1 MTITIGRAD
10 QRRETADR
18 FTLDPRHPLGSGGAH
33 RWLRSRVHADPRAV
47 HLAPTTTSVT
57 DDRTPSTRPAGG
69 STDHLGLRAKA
80 AIAAGKG
87 VAGVSRIANLG
98 SGSVIGGR
106 VSLALDGDLLGS
118 LVGGRDVALISA
130 TNGKTTTTHLLA
142 TALARHG
149 PVVSNSLGANM
160 PAGIVAALADAD
172 AAARAVLEVDER
184 YLDTLLRHT
193 DHATVLLLNLSRD
206 QLDRSHEVRKIADDW
221 RESLGRRSTE
231 RVVANAD
238 DPLVV
243 WAASSAPTIVWVG
256 TAAHWTNDASG
267 CPSCGGRIEFV
278 DADERGVTSW
288 RCLDCAFAKPEPE
301 WWLEVEP
308 GDAEHPDTHVL
319 VRADGSRRPLEL
331 ALPGRV
337 NAANA
342 AMVLAAADAM
352 GADLD
357 RAARA
362 LATVTD
368 VAGRY
373 RTATVAG
380 AQLRMLLAKN
390 PAGWQEAIAM
400 LAPSPQ
406 PVVASINARIADGRD
421 PSWLWDV
428 PFEHLQGRF
437 VVALGERRHDL
448 AVRLQYAEVDHAVAE
463 SLTEGVRLAA
473 DRSETGAVDLIANYT
488 AFQDYRVEVEE

>member
-1 MTITIGRAD
+1 MSPTPEAV
-10 QRRETADR
+10 
-18 FTLDPRHPLGSGGAH
+18 PPL
-33 RWLRSRVHADPRAV
+33 
-47 HLAPTTTSVT
+47 
-57 DDRTPSTRPAGG
+57 RTGTGP
-69 STDHLGLRAKA
+69 TDHLGLRSKA
-80 AIAAGKG
+80 AIVAGRG
-87 VAGVSRIANLG
+87 VAGVSRLANLG

-118 LVGGRDVALISA
+118 LVGGREVALVSA

-142 TALARHG
+142 AALLRHG
-149 PVVSNSLGANM
+149 PVVTNSLGANM

-172 AAARAVLEVDER
+172 PAARAVLEVDER
-184 YLDTLLRHT
+184 WLDTVL
-193 DHATVLLLNLSRD
+193 AQAGPSTVLLLNLSRD
-206 QLDRSHEVRKIADDW
+206 QLDRSHEVRKIADTW
-221 RESLGRRSTE
+221 RETLGRLPTE

-243 WAASSAPTIVWVG
+243 WAASSAPTVVWVG

-267 CPSCGGRIEFV
+267 CPACGGRIEFGI
-278 DADERGVTSW
+278 AGISGTTTW
-288 RCLDCAFAKPEPE
+288 RCTDCEFAKPDPD
-301 WWLEVEP
+301 WWLEL
-308 GDAEHPDTHVL
+308 DTDEGAPAGGHVV
-319 VRADGSRRPLEL
+319 VRTDGTRRRLDL

-342 AMVLAAADAM
+342 AMALAAAVAM
-352 GADLD
+352 GADVE
-357 RAARA
+357 RAATA
-362 LATVTD
+362 LGTVSD

-373 RTATVAG
+373 RTVAVAG

-400 LAPSPQ
+400 LAPAPQ

-428 PFEHLQGRF
+428 PFERLQGRF

-448 AVRLQYAEVDHAVAE
+448 AVRLRYAEVDHAIAE
-463 SLTEGVRLAA
+463 TLAGAVRLAA
-473 DRSETGAVDLIANYT
+473 GRSETGAVDLIANYT
-488 AFQDYRVEVEE
+488 AFQDYRIEVEE

>member
-1 MTITIGRAD
+1 MTGDPTPVRA
-10 QRRETADR
+10 
-18 FTLDPRHPLGSGGAH
+18 
-33 RWLRSRVHADPRAV
+33 
-47 HLAPTTTSVT
+47 
-57 DDRTPSTRPAGG
+57 AGG
-69 STDHLGLRAKA
+69 DVTEHLGLRAKA

-87 VAGVSRIANLG
+87 VAGVSKLANLG

-118 LVGGRDVALISA
+118 LIAGRDVALVSA

-160 PAGIVAALADAD
+160 PAGIVAALAEAD
-172 AAARAVLEVDER
+172 ASARAVLEVDER
-184 YLDTLLRHT
+184 YLDELLRHT
-193 DHATVLLLNLSRD
+193 TTATVLLLNLSRD

-221 RESLGRRSTE
+221 RTSLTTRPTQ

-243 WAASSAPTIVWVG
+243 WAASSAPEIIWVG

-267 CPSCGGRIEFV
+267 CPSCGGRIEFGTP
-278 DADERGVTSW
+278 DELGIASW
-288 RCLDCAFAKPEPE
+288 HCTDCDFAKPEPR
-301 WWLEVEP
+301 WWLEVQP
-308 GDAEHPDTHVL
+308 ATDPNAPAVHVL
-319 VRADGSRRPLEL
+319 VGTDGTRRALDL

-342 AMVLAAADAM
+342 AMVLAAAVAM
-352 GADLD
+352 GADLE
-357 RAARA
+357 RAATA
-362 LATVTD
+362 VETVTD

-373 RTATVAG
+373 RTATVAD

-400 LAPSPQ
+400 LAPAPQ
-406 PVVASINARIADGRD
+406 PVVAAINARIADGRD

-428 PFEHLQGRF
+428 PFEQLHGRF

-448 AVRLQYAEVDHAVAE
+448 AVRLQYAEVEHAVAE
-463 SLTEGVRLAA
+463 SLTQGVRLAA
-473 DRSETGAVDLIANYT
+473 ARSDTGAVDLIANYT
-488 AFQDYRVEVEE
+488 AFQDYRVEVEP

>member
-1 MTITIGRAD
+1 MTMS
-10 QRRETADR
+10 TA
-18 FTLDPRHPLGSGGAH
+18 
-33 RWLRSRVHADPRAV
+33 ADPPPR
-47 HLAPTTTSVT
+47 PTSG
-57 DDRTPSTRPAGG
+57 AG
-69 STDHLGLRAKA
+69 DHLGLRAKA
-80 AIAAGKG
+80 ALAAGKG
-87 VAGVSRIANLG
+87 VAGVSRLANLG

-106 VSLALDGDLLGS
+106 VSLALDGELLAS
-118 LVGGRDVALISA
+118 LVRGREVALVSA

-149 PVVSNSLGANM
+149 PVVSNTLGANM

-172 AAARAVLEVDER
+172 PAARAVLEVDER

-193 DHATVLLLNLSRD
+193 SDATVLLLNLSRD

-221 RESLGRRSTE
+221 RESLGERAPR

-243 WAASSAPTIVWVG
+243 WAATVAPTVTWVG

-267 CPSCGGRIEFV
+267 CPACGGRIEFRP
-278 DADERGVTSW
+278 ADDRGVTTW
-288 RCLDCAFAKPEPE
+288 HCLDCDFAKPDPT
-301 WWLEVEP
+301 WWLEVVP
-308 GDAEHPDTHVL
+308 GDGARPDTHVL
-319 VRADGSRRPLEL
+319 VRSDGSRLALEL

-357 RAARA
+357 RAAKA

-400 LAPSPQ
+400 LAPAPQ

-428 PFEHLQGRF
+428 PFEQLQGRF

-448 AVRLQYAEVDHAVAE
+448 AVRLQYAEVDHAIAE
-463 SLTEGVRLAA
+463 SLTQAVRLAA
-473 DRSETGAVDLIANYT
+473 SRSDTGGVDLIANYT
-488 AFQDYRVEVEE
+488 AFQDYRVEVEQ

>member
-1 MTITIGRAD
+1 MTG
-10 QRRETADR
+10 E
-18 FTLDPRHPLGSGGAH
+18 
-33 RWLRSRVHADPRAV
+33 RSPA
-47 HLAPTTTSVT
+47 
-57 DDRTPSTRPAGG
+57 RPAG
-69 STDHLGLRAKA
+69 SDTADHLGLRAKA

-87 VAGVSRIANLG
+87 VAGVSKLANLG

-106 VSLALDGDLLGS
+106 VSLAIDGDLLGS
-118 LVGGRDVALISA
+118 LIHGRDVALVSA

-172 AAARAVLEVDER
+172 ASARAVLEVDER
-184 YLDTLLRHT
+184 YLDELLRHT
-193 DHATVLLLNLSRD
+193 STATVLLLNLSRD

-221 RESLGRRSTE
+221 RASLSTRPTE

-243 WAASSAPTIVWVG
+243 WAASAAPVVVWVG

-267 CPSCGGRIEFV
+267 CPACGGRIEFG
-278 DADERGVTSW
+278 DADDHGVTSW
-288 RCLDCAFAKPEPE
+288 RCTDCSFAKPDPR
-301 WWLEVEP
+301 WWLEVRP
-308 GDAEHPDTHVL
+308 ASDPSASAVHVL
-319 VRADGSRRPLEL
+319 VGTDGTRRDLDL

-342 AMVLAAADAM
+342 AMVLAAAEAM

-357 RAARA
+357 RAATA
-362 LATVTD
+362 VATVTD

-380 AQLRMLLAKN
+380 TQVRMLLAKN

-400 LAPSPQ
+400 LAPAPQ

-428 PFEHLQGRF
+428 PFEQLRGRF

-448 AVRLQYAEVDHAVAE
+448 AVRLQYADVEHAVAE
-463 SLTEGVRLAA
+463 SLTEGVRAA
-473 DRSETGAVDLIANYT
+473 AARSDTGAVDLIANYT
-488 AFQDYRVEVEE
+488 AFQDYRVEVEP

>member
-1 MTITIGRAD
+1 MSTTEPSPPERS
-10 QRRETADR
+10 
-18 FTLDPRHPLGSGGAH
+18 SGTGDA
-33 RWLRSRVHADPRAV
+33 
-47 HLAPTTTSVT
+47 
-57 DDRTPSTRPAGG
+57 
-69 STDHLGLRAKA
+69 DHLGLRSKA
-80 AIAAGKG
+80 AIVAGKG
-87 VAGVSRIANLG
+87 VAGVSKLANLG

-106 VSLALDGDLLGS
+106 VSLALDHDLLGS
-118 LVGGRDVALISA
+118 LVRGRDVALVSA

-142 TALARHG
+142 TALTRHG
-149 PVVSNSLGANM
+149 PVVTNSLGANM

-172 AAARAVLEVDER
+172 PSARAVLEVDER
-184 YLDTLLRHT
+184 YLDELLGHAE
-193 DHATVLLLNLSRD
+193 HATVLLLNLSRD

-221 RESLGRRSTE
+221 RASLGRRRTE

-243 WAASSAPTIVWVG
+243 WAASAAPTVVWVG

-267 CPSCGGRIEFV
+267 CPSCGGRIEFT
-278 DADERGVTSW
+278 DADEHGVTSW
-288 RCLDCAFAKPEPE
+288 RCTDCEFAKPRPG

-308 GDAEHPDTHVL
+308 GAAGQPAVHVL
-319 VRADGSRRPLEL
+319 VRADGSRRPLDL

-342 AMVLAAADAM
+342 AMVLAAAEAM

-357 RAARA
+357 RAANA

-380 AQLRMLLAKN
+380 ASVRMLLAKN
-390 PAGWQEAIAM
+390 PAGWQEAIEM
-400 LAPSPQ
+400 LAPAPQ

-428 PFEHLQGRF
+428 PFERLQGRF

-448 AVRLQYAEVDHAVAE
+448 AVRLQYAEVDHVVAG
-463 SLTEGVRLAA
+463 SLEDGVRAAA
-473 DRSETGAVDLIANYT
+473 DRSATGAVDLIANYT
-488 AFQDYRVEVEE
+488 AFQDYRVEVEP